1 MGRIELEKL
10 EFEFR
15 GGFIGILGVGKSNF
29 ERVVLR
35 PWKQFEQVYFDKL
48 DLVGLKFYLKLIQF
62 ENSPF
67 QPQILI
73 KFHDFKLDSIHWMM
87 RICFESNLR

>member
-1 MGRIELEKL
+1 MSLEVVL
-10 EFEFR
+10 EAF
-15 GGFIGILGVGKSNF
+15 LGVEKSNF

-35 PWKQFEQVYFDKL
+35 PWKQLEQVYFDKL
-48 DLVGLKFYLKLIQF
+48 DLVGLEFYLKLIQF

-73 KFHDFKLDSIHWMM
+73 KIHDFDLIQSFKQ
-87 RICFESNLR
+87 